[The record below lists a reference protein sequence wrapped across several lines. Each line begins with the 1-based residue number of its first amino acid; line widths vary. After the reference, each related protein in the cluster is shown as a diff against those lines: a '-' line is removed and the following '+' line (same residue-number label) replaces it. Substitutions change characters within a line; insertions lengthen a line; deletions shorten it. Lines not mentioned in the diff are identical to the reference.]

1 MSSLI
6 KGIKIGDFEEIVFF
20 LTNGANVNA
29 TDDDDKTP
37 YNGTKKK
44 QT

>member
-6 KGIKIGDFEEIVFF
+6 KGIKMVFL
-20 LTNGANVNA
+20 LTNRANVNA